1 MINEDNNIVYRKAIA
16 NDVELLV
23 NSRIQFLNSFFNH
36 PYDEKTEILD
46 KNLRTYFSEK
56 ISSNEH
62 IAWLAERREALV
74 GVSGMVIWELPPKYN
89 IKNGKAGYILNMYT
103 IPELRNKGICTA
115 LLGRLIDEAKELGI
129 SYLHLHA
136 SEIGLS
142 VYRKVGFVEPNQI
155 ELSLQ
160 I

>member
-1 MINEDNNIVYRKAIA
+1 MMTGEHNDIVYRRATTKDI
-16 NDVELLV
+16 ELLV

-36 PYDEKTEILD
+36 PYDERNGT
-46 KNLRTYFSEK
+46 
-56 ISSNEH
+56 
-62 IAWLAERREALV
+62 LV

-89 IKNGKAGYILNMYT
+89 IENGKAGYILNMYT

-115 LLGRLIDEAKELGI
+115 LLRRLISEAKELGV

-136 SEIGLS
+136 SDLGLP
-142 VYRKVGFVEPNQI
+142 VYRKAGFVEPNQV
-155 ELSLQ
+155 ELALQ